1 MAGDKS
7 QGRRFI
13 LRSKLSSPKHL
24 LVLVVALK
32 VFAAKIEL
40 SSSLAFIQR
49 DSCVLFPRLRRF
61 PLSSST
67 IFVPN
72 MTSKHN
78 DYKDDHFAA
87 GNQSRSKGNRGQQR
101 PQKHKDS
108 KRPEAT
114 TNAAPMYITIGPQ
127 CSGKS
132 TLLRDYEEGTIKD
145 ISLDDQQ
152 DVYVPIPTETFLL
165 AYNDNS
171 ARSNTNDKGEQ
182 LLQQVYQGSTLRKR
196 IQENTE
202 LILILRRWNGD
213 LTASDF
219 EDRIKLYYD
228 ERKFAES
235 VALALI
241 KAVEDFLLEKP
252 DLPKNTDVFVL
263 ESLFKPHPQ
272 TRQSAIQRAY
282 EELRETPM
290 HVPVAWGNTN
300 SKPRDYERALEIC
313 HQTRRP
319 VHFIL
324 CHPAYSSRGEDDID
338 SESELITLP
347 WIPLEEL
354 LKRNLHRLQIR
365 GRFVPANAIADCCQR
380 VTAMIPANM
389 PKSRRDGANTKMIEE
404 RLVEIASPSTG
415 GRGGHRH
422 DNRRPN
428 AAFRYSLTK
437 HRLIQKEYPRNNV
450 GRTSSNHR
458 HNNQSHN
465 FHKNNEGSDSRHR
478 NQNRYN
484 ERTNNRRRD
493 GEDDNMDSRYQ
504 SHRPPDQEDA
514 PPRSRRK
521 RNY

>member
-1 MAGDKS
+1 
-7 QGRRFI
+7 
-13 LRSKLSSPKHL
+13 
-24 LVLVVALK
+24 
-32 VFAAKIEL
+32 
-40 SSSLAFIQR
+40 
-49 DSCVLFPRLRRF
+49 
-61 PLSSST
+61 
-67 IFVPN
+67 

-78 DYKDDHFAA
+78 DCKDDHLAA
-87 GNQSRSKGNRGQQR
+87 DKQGWSKGNRGQQR

-108 KRPEAT
+108 RRPEAI
-114 TNAAPMYITIGPQ
+114 TNASPMYITIGPQ

-132 TLLRDYEEGTIKD
+132 TFLRDYREGTIKD

-152 DVYVPIPTETFLL
+152 DVYVLIPTETFLR

-171 ARSNTNDKGEQ
+171 ARSNTDDKREQ
-182 LLQQVYQGSTLRKR
+182 LLQQVYQGSTLRER
-196 IQENTE
+196 IQENIE

-213 LTASDF
+213 STASDF

-228 ERKFAES
+228 ERKFPVS

-252 DLPKNTDVFVL
+252 DLPKNIDVFIL

-272 TRQSAIQRAY
+272 TRQSAIERAY
-282 EELRETPM
+282 EELRETPS

-319 VHFIL
+319 VRFIL
-324 CHPAYSSRGEDDID
+324 CHPVYSSRNDDDTD
-338 SESELITLP
+338 SQSELITLP
-347 WIPLEEL
+347 WLPLEEL

-380 VTAMIPANM
+380 VTSIIPASM
-389 PKSRRDGANTKMIEE
+389 RQSRRDGSITKMIEE

-428 AAFRYSLTK
+428 ATFRYSLTK

-450 GRTSSNHR
+450 GRSSSNQR
-458 HNNQSHN
+458 QNNQNHN
-465 FHKNNEGSDSRHR
+465 FHRNNEGSDSRRR

-484 ERTNNRRRD
+484 DSTNNRRRYG
-493 GEDDNMDSRYQ
+493 GEDGNMDSRHQ
-504 SHRPPDQEDA
+504 GRRPPDQEDA
-514 PPRSRRK
+514 PLRSRRK